1 MIKERLQRARIR
13 RGGRTARQWRN
24 ENAPVDL
31 YAHSV
36 ENGFDLLFSLA
47 SKGGGTT
54 DVRLTIGP
62 EEFSKIIKAMV
73 ETDRQAAMSAMAHN
87 LLEQLEAQPA
97 LDVKRVKDT
106 RAALLSDAAFKR
118 IVPNSNVAAIVH
130 DGIKDLIAEAEKSE
144 LDIKTTPII
153 SALP

>member
-1 MIKERLQRARIR
+1 M
-13 RGGRTARQWRN
+13 
-24 ENAPVDL
+24 
-31 YAHSV
+31 
-36 ENGFDLLFSLA
+36 
-47 SKGGGTT
+47 
-54 DVRLTIGP
+54 RLTIGP